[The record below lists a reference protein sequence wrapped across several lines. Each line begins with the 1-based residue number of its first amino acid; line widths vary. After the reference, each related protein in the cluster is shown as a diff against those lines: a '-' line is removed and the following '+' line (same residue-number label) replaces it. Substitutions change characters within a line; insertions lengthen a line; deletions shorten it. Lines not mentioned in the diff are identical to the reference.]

1 MVRIKLNL
9 FFILFLFASF
19 YSGYINQSITIFVS
33 VLLHEIGHGI
43 VAKLLGI
50 KVEEIEL
57 FPYGGVAKMED
68 ITKYGGY
75 TEALIAVAGPAVSG
89 AIAAIGAILSE
100 GSEFFNTI
108 AQFNIILMSFNILPA
123 LPLDGGRILRNVLLH
138 FMSYKQATKIMV
150 ISGRMIAIALVLYNI
165 VIIYSGNTSLAY
177 IIIGVFIYMGCHK
190 EMKYCSYYYLLHKNN
205 YKKVHSGKRRLRT
218 RIINVHDDTMIRFAA
233 NQFSPS
239 TVCIVHLLDASGQI
253 IKVLSEAD
261 IMDAF
266 LKYGYDSK
274 VEQIKDSDNYSI
286 KPTIM

>member
-9 FFILFLFASF
+9 FFILFLLASF
-19 YSGYINQSITIFVS
+19 YSGYINQSIIIFVS

-89 AIAAIGAILSE
+89 AIAAIGAILSKQNE
-100 GSEFFNTI
+100 VFYTI
-108 AQFNIILMSFNILPA
+108 SQFNFILMSFNILPA
-123 LPLDGGRILRNVLLH
+123 LPLDGGRILRNILLH
-138 FMSYKQATKIMV
+138 YMSYKQATKMMV
-150 ISGRMIAIALVLYNI
+150 ISGRMIAIALALYNI
-165 VIIYSGNTSLAY
+165 VIIYRGNTSAAY
-177 IIIGVFIYMGCHK
+177 IIIAVFIYMGCHK

-205 YKKVHSGKRRLRT
+205 YKKAHSGKRRLRT
-218 RIINVHDDTMIRFAA
+218 RIINVHSDTMIRFAA

-239 TVCIVHLLDASGQI
+239 TVCIVHLLDASGQV

-274 VEQIKDSDNYSI
+274 VEQIKDGDNYSI
-286 KPTIM
+286 KSTIM

>member
-1 MVRIKLNL
+1 MVRIKLNA
-9 FFILFLFASF
+9 FFILFLFVSF

-33 VLLHEIGHGI
+33 VLFHEVGHGI

-89 AIAAIGAILSE
+89 GIAVTAAMFSNGNDFIDS
-100 GSEFFNTI
+100 I
-108 AQFNIILMSFNILPA
+108 AQFNMILMTFNIFPA

-150 ISGRMIAIALVLYNI
+150 ISGRISALALVLYNI
-165 VIIYSGNTSLAY
+165 AIMYSGNTSAAY
-177 IIIGVFIYMGCHK
+177 IIIGAFIFMGCHK
-190 EMKYCSYYYLLHKNN
+190 EMKYCSYYYLMHKNN
-205 YKKVHSGKRRLRT
+205 YKKKHSGKRKLRI
-218 RIINVHDDTMIRFAA
+218 RIIDVRSDTMIRLVA

-239 TVCIVHLLDASGQI
+239 TICIVYLLDDFDQV

-274 VEQIKDSDNYSI
+274 VEQIKDRDNYSI
-286 KPTIM
+286 KTTIM

>member
-19 YSGYINQSITIFVS
+19 YTGYINQSIIIFIS

-43 VAKLLGI
+43 IAKLLGI

-89 AIAAIGAILSE
+89 IIAAIGAILSKQNE
-100 GSEFFNTI
+100 VFNTI
-108 AQFNIILMSFNILPA
+108 SQFNFILMSFNILPA
-123 LPLDGGRILRNVLLH
+123 LPLDGGRILRNIMLH
-138 FMSYKQATKIMV
+138 YMSYKQATKMMV
-150 ISGRMIAIALVLYNI
+150 ISGRIIAIALVLYNI
-165 VIIYSGNTSLAY
+165 VIIYRGNTSAAY

-205 YKKVHSGKRRLRT
+205 YKKAHSGKRRLRT
-218 RIINVHDDTMIRFAA
+218 RIINVHPDTMIRFAA

-239 TVCIVHLLDASGQI
+239 TVCKVHLLDASGQV

-274 VEQIKDSDNYSI
+274 VEQIKDGDNYSI
-286 KPTIM
+286 KSTIM

>member
-19 YSGYINQSITIFVS
+19 YSGYINQSIIIFIS

-89 AIAAIGAILSE
+89 IIAAIGAILSKQNE
-100 GSEFFNTI
+100 VFNTI
-108 AQFNIILMSFNILPA
+108 SQFNFILMSFNILPA
-123 LPLDGGRILRNVLLH
+123 LPLDGGRILRNILLH
-138 FMSYKQATKIMV
+138 YMSYKQATKMMV
-150 ISGRMIAIALVLYNI
+150 ISGRIIAIALVLYNI
-165 VIIYSGNTSLAY
+165 VIIYNGNTSAAY

-205 YKKVHSGKRRLRT
+205 YKKAHSGKRRLRT
-218 RIINVHDDTMIRFAA
+218 RIINVHPDTMIRFAA

-239 TVCIVHLLDASGQI
+239 TVCKVHLLDATGQVVR
-253 IKVLSEAD
+253 VLSEAD

-274 VEQIKDSDNYSI
+274 VEQIKDGDNYSN
-286 KPTIM
+286 KSTIM

>member
-19 YSGYINQSITIFVS
+19 YSGYINQSITIFIS

-43 VAKLLGI
+43 IAKLMGI
-50 KVEEIEL
+50 RVEEIEL

-75 TEALIAVAGPAVSG
+75 TEALIAAAGPAVSG
-89 AIAAIGAILSE
+89 AIAAIASVLPPGNEIV
-100 GSEFFNTI
+100 NTI
-108 AQFNIILMSFNILPA
+108 AQFNFILMTFNILPA

-138 FMSYKQATKIMV
+138 YMSYKQATKIMV
-150 ISGRMIAIALVLYNI
+150 ISGRIIAIALALYNI
-165 VIIYSGNTSLAY
+165 AIIYNGNTSAAY

-190 EMKYCSYYYLLHKNN
+190 EMKYCSYYYLMHKNN
-205 YKKVHSGKRRLRT
+205 YKKSHWGKRRLRT
-218 RIINVHDDTMIRFAA
+218 RIINVHSDTMVRFVA

-239 TVCIVHLLDASGQI
+239 TICIVHLLDASGQI
-253 IKVLSEAD
+253 VKVFSEAD

-274 VEQIKDSDNYSI
+274 VEQLKDGD
-286 KPTIM
+286 

>member
-19 YSGYINQSITIFVS
+19 YTGYINQSIIIFIS

-89 AIAAIGAILSE
+89 IIAAIGAILSKQNE
-100 GSEFFNTI
+100 VFNTI
-108 AQFNIILMSFNILPA
+108 SQFNFILMSFNILPA
-123 LPLDGGRILRNVLLH
+123 LPLDGGRILRNIMLH
-138 FMSYKQATKIMV
+138 YMSYKQATKMMV
-150 ISGRMIAIALVLYNI
+150 ISGRIIAIALVLYNI
-165 VIIYSGNTSLAY
+165 VIIYRGNTSAAY

-205 YKKVHSGKRRLRT
+205 YKKAHPGKRRLRT
-218 RIINVHDDTMIRFAA
+218 RIINVHTDTMIRFAA

-239 TVCIVHLLDASGQI
+239 TVCKVHLLDASGQV

-274 VEQIKDSDNYSI
+274 VEQIKDGDNYSI
-286 KPTIM
+286 KSTIM